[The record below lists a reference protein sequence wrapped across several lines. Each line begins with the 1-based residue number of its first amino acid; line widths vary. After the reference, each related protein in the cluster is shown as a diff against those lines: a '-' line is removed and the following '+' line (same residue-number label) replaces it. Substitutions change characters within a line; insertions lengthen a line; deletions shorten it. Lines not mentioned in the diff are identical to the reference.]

1 VILLHWFVVSAF
13 ACTSAYG
20 NMFAFFLK
28 KNNAATC
35 SPLDKKY
42 AMLAVHKLDS
52 ALKDEHKFLFS
63 CCRHGNK
70 VVGED

>member
-1 VILLHWFVVSAF
+1 VVSAF

-20 NMFAFFLK
+20 NMFAFFLE

-52 ALKDEHKFLFS
+52 ALKVERNFLFS
-63 CCRHGNK
+63 CGGHGNK